1 MNERI
6 LSVLI
11 TAMGGQG
18 GAVLTEWLVQAAML
32 EGFPVQSTSL
42 PGVAQRTGSTTYYL
56 ELLPIPQDELAD
68 QEPIFSLHP
77 TPGDVDLLIAQEFL
91 ELGRAIEQGFAS
103 PDRTVILA
111 STSRLYSIYEK
122 SPPGR
127 GIYPGEAIETAA
139 RALSRRLIAF
149 DALALGRA
157 HGFQEVNAI
166 LLGALAAA
174 KLLPIREQ
182 NYRKAVE
189 QGGIAVERNL
199 AAFQLGYDHV
209 NSGRCEER
217 PEPGPAPGPTHGI
230 QDWEAFAEA
239 RAIGLGRRGA
249 TFRQVIGQ
257 VEREFP
263 PTLWE
268 LLGEGVARLIDYQSA
283 PYARLYLDWLRPLL
297 DLDSAERGYRL
308 ARRFARHLAVWMS
321 YEDAVRVAE
330 LKTRP
335 ERFARIR
342 TEMGMT
348 DGQVLR
354 VTDFLKPDI
363 DEIYGVL
370 PHALVGRF
378 ARWAE
383 RRWPGEKRPAF
394 AQKVRTTRFA
404 GFLRVWLLT
413 RLRPLRPISERYRR
427 EHMAIAIYR
436 AWVERVARTDYALGV
451 EVAEAATMVKGYGA
465 VRRRG
470 LAAFDRYLEEIV
482 APLLAQ
488 ADRALISRL
497 LAEARQRILAA
508 PEGIDAAVTLVR
520 EALVPTP
527 NTPGNG

>member
-18 GAVLTEWLVQAAML
+18 GAVLTDWLVQAAML

-56 ELLPIPQDELAD
+56 ELLPIPQDELD
-68 QEPIFSLHP
+68 GREPIFSLHP